1 MIVNSAAELEQL
13 PDGTIITWL
22 RIPGDR
28 TSEAVA
34 FVRAEYE
41 SMGPGVRGMRRV
53 TWISPGGWDPK
64 SVEDAGVN
72 FPCVAFT
79 DPSPYAEAE
88 AEVETFPLIT
98 GGTWP
103 REAALAAA
111 AQVAAGN
118 AVNSREWV
126 GAEAVLTD
134 AAVFA
139 DWLAGEPPVPAPPTP
154 EPETLDADDAEVA
167 MDFDL
172 RELIGIVT
180 SEKQNIAAL
189 ALALTRRG
197 WTRRKE
203 TE

>member
-1 MIVNSAAELEQL
+1 VIVNSAAELEQL

-41 SMGPGVRGMRRV
+41 SMGPGVRGLQRV

-64 SVEDAGVN
+64 SVEDAGVT

-88 AEVETFPLIT
+88 AQVETFPVIT

-103 REAALAAA
+103 REAALEAA
-111 AQVAAGN
+111 AQVYQGTGMDGLMTDDLAGN
-118 AVNSREWV
+118 ITQ
-126 GAEAVLTD
+126 L
-134 AAVFA
+134 A
-139 DWLAGEPPVPAPPTP
+139 DRLVTWLADEPVI
-154 EPETLDADDAEVA
+154 
-167 MDFDL
+167 DL
-172 RELIGIVT
+172 P
-180 SEKQNIAAL
+180 NP
-189 ALALTRRG
+189 
-197 WTRRKE
+197 KE
-203 TE
+203 TP